1 MQVLSRKFSIALISI
16 VLCSFILTV
25 VSIAVSQKYDIPFST
40 LWMTFIILS
49 APMFLIVGVLSSFIY
64 GKFIRSTLIRFICYV
79 ITGTILIIPFSKY
92 YFHDSNALRFAIIG
106 ACGAML
112 FFVIE
117 WLFERYL
124 FRGHYPKKR
133 KLS

>member
-16 VLCSFILTV
+16 VVCSFILTV
-25 VSIAVSQKYDIPFST
+25 ISFAVSQQYDIPFST

-49 APMFLIVGVLSSFIY
+49 APMFLIVGVLSSLIY

-79 ITGTILIIPFSKY
+79 VTGAFLIIPFSKY
-92 YFHDSNALRFAIIG
+92 YFQGSDALRFAIIG

-112 FFVIE
+112 FFLIE
-117 WLFERYL
+117 WLFDRYL
-124 FRGHYPKKR
+124 FRGQHPQNR
-133 KLS
+133 KSS